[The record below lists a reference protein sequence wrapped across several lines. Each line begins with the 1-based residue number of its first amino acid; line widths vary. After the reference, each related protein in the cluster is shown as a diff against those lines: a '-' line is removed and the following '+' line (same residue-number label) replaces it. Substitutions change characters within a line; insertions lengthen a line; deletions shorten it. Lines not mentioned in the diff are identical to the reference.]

1 MKSKLNMF
9 NKSQIKQEMPDIK
22 SGDIVR
28 VHVKLLEKT
37 KRGGDK
43 TQVFEGLIIAV
54 KHGKGLN
61 ATFTVRKISEGIGVE
76 RIFPIHSPFIS
87 KIEII
92 KHSKVRRTK
101 LYYMRERTGKRAR
114 MSYTNEALSPAKQT
128 DDSDEKIK
136 DNKNEEKQSNQE
148 NK

>member
-101 LYYMRERTGKRAR
+101 LYYMRERTGKKAR
-114 MSYTNEALSPAKQT
+114 MSYINEALSPAKQI

-136 DNKNEEKQSNQE
+136 DNKTEEK
-148 NK
+148 